1 MRIPQSSSLMS
12 SRINLRSSS
21 RFTADTSKVKKGN
34 GYTDKI
40 DLMNVARNTNADSK
54 VSSMYKDIQTTA
66 TKLDKISKKLMS
78 DEKKDVKAEIES
90 FVKEYNS
97 LNKQMNTSGN
107 KVYTEFS
114 KDLKNEVITQQKALA
129 EIGISYVHDGTLSI
143 DKKKLESASAENIKK
158 VFLEKNSFSSKVA
171 SKASYIEKR
180 SVIDNILSGSN
191 MSRKS
196 FSKTARV

>member
-21 RFTADTSKVKKGN
+21 RFNADTSSIKKTN
-34 GYTDKI
+34 NSTDKI
-40 DLMNVARNTNADSK
+40 DLMNVARNTSADSK

-196 FSKTARV
+196 FSRTSRA

>member
-21 RFTADTSKVKKGN
+21 RFTADTSSIKKTN
-34 GYTDKI
+34 RSTDKI
-40 DLMNVARNTNADSK
+40 DLMSVSRNTSADTK
-54 VSSMYKDIQTTA
+54 ISSMYKDIQTSA
-66 TKLDKISKKLMS
+66 TKLDKISEKLMS

-107 KVYTEFS
+107 KVYTEFA
-114 KDLKNEVITQQKALA
+114 KDLKNEVITQQKALS

-180 SVIDNILSGSN
+180 AVIDNILSGSN

-196 FSKTARV
+196 FSRTARA

>member
-21 RFTADTSKVKKGN
+21 RFNADTSSIKKPN
-34 GYTDKI
+34 NSTDKI
-40 DLMNVARNTNADSK
+40 DLMNVARNTSADSK

-191 MSRKS
+191 MSRKP

>member
-40 DLMNVARNTNADSK
+40 DLMNVARNTSADSK

-66 TKLDKISKKLMS
+66 TKLDKISKKLTS
-78 DEKKDVKAEIES
+78 DEKKDVNAEIES

-158 VFLEKNSFSSKVA
+158 MFLEKNSFSSKVA

>member
-196 FSKTARV
+196 FSKTARA

>member
-1 MRIPQSSSLMS
+1 MRIPQSSALMS

-21 RFTADTSKVKKGN
+21 RFTADTSSIKKTN
-34 GYTDKI
+34 KTTDKI
-40 DLMNVARNTNADSK
+40 DLMNVSRNTSADSK

-66 TKLDKISKKLMS
+66 TKLEKISEKLMS
-78 DEKKDVKAEIES
+78 NEKKDVKAEIES

-114 KDLKNEVITQQKALA
+114 KDLKNEVVTQQKALA
-129 EIGISYVHDGTLSI
+129 EIGISYIHDGTLSI

-158 VFLEKNSFSSKVA
+158 VFLEKNSFSSKAA

-180 SVIDNILSGSN
+180 AVIDNIISGSN

-196 FSKTARV
+196 YSRRSRV

>member
-196 FSKTARV
+196 FSRTSRA